1 MPLRPMTSMEMDDDE
16 KLDAFCPI
24 PMPMRPDYP
33 FGLRITLTDKE
44 LEKLK
49 IDHADAFVGGTF
61 HGHFMARVTSVSADE
76 GSDGKHCRLE
86 AQIEDL
92 AIESEDEET
101 TEGKGED

>member
-1 MPLRPMTSMEMDDDE
+1 MALRPLTSMEYDDE
-16 KLDAFCPI
+16 DSLDACCPM
-24 PMPMRPDYP
+24 PMPMRPEYP

-76 GSDGKHCRLE
+76 NSGGKTCRME